1 MTRHS
6 PVRRAVLAAAAAAAM
21 AGTGVV
27 TAPPGLAAVGT
38 FTQTTG
44 ITINDDDP
52 AVPYPSNIS
61 VSGLPRGVTDVNV
74 TLSSLDHTFPDHVDV
89 MLVGPA
95 GQSVIV
101 MSDVGGGDDVS
112 GVNLTLDDQA
122 AASLPN
128 SSALTTGSFKPTNG
142 SPAADTFDPPAP
154 SSALA
159 TSTLSTFNG
168 TNPNGTWSL
177 YVMDDTATDIGDF
190 SGGWS
195 LQITTA
201 DVPAAPVFTAPAINP
216 STDNDGDF
224 ILAGTAQAASTVK
237 VFEGTTQVG
246 STTATASGTWAVA
259 LVDVADGTHAY
270 TATATDAFGNV
281 SAASASRTVTV
292 DTVHPRVVR
301 TRPGAGADGVR
312 LGRNI
317 RATFS
322 EAVRPGTLTRANVRL
337 VNTETGD
344 AVRARRSYNA
354 TTQTVVINPRRDL
367 APDTRYRVVIGTGV
381 KDVAGNRLDQRPAR
395 TGNQAKT
402 WRFTTR

>member
-1 MTRHS
+1 M
-6 PVRRAVLAAAAAAAM
+6 LAATAAGALSATALV
-21 AGTGVV
+21 G
-27 TAPPGLAAVGT
+27 APPAVAAVGT
-38 FTQTTG
+38 FAQTTG

-52 AVPYPSNIS
+52 ATPYPSNIS

-74 TLSSLDHTFPDHVDV
+74 TLSSLDHTWPDNIDV
-89 MLVGPA
+89 LLVGPA
-95 GQSVIV
+95 GQSVMV
-101 MSDVGGGDDVS
+101 MSDVGGGNSVS

-128 SSALTTGSFKPTNG
+128 STALATGSFKPTNATP
-142 SPAADTFDPPAP
+142 SPDDFDAPATTAAA
-154 SSALA
+154 AA
-159 TSTLSTFNG
+159 TSTLSSFNG

-177 YVMDDTATDIGDF
+177 YVMDDFVGDTGDF

-201 DVPAAPVFTAPAINP
+201 DVPAAPVFTAPASNP
-216 STDNDGDF
+216 STDTDGDF

-237 VFEGTTQVG
+237 VFEGVTQVG
-246 STTATASGTWAVA
+246 SSTATAGGTWAVA
-259 LVDVADGTHAY
+259 LVDVVDGTHAY

-301 TRPGAGADGVR
+301 ARPGPGSDDVR
-312 LGRNI
+312 LGRNV

-322 EAVRPGTLTRANVRL
+322 EAVRPGTLTRTNVRL

-354 TTQTVVINPRRDL
+354 TTRTVVINPRRDL

-395 TGNQAKT
+395 TGNQAKI